1 MKMTDVR
8 ADIPAK
14 YKWDL
19 TEIYADAAQFEA
31 DFSRAK
37 AAIADYP
44 KHEATIA
51 KSAAGLYA
59 ALSDYIKIMLL
70 VGRLYVYA
78 HLNSDTDKSDNKYL
92 TLYGRAV
99 NLLNEVR
106 AATFFITPSIIK
118 IDDDVLSGWYKE
130 ETRLCS
136 FARMIELARRRHPYT
151 LSDECEKTSCRYRR

>member
-1 MKMTDVR
+1 MTDVR

-78 HLNSDTDKSDNKYL
+78 HLNSDTEKSDNKYL

-130 ETRLCS
+130 EPRLCS
-136 FARMIELARRRHPYT
+136 LARMIELARRRHPCT

>member
-70 VGRLYVYA
+70 VAAFTFTR
-78 HLNSDTDKSDNKYL
+78 
-92 TLYGRAV
+92 TLIPTRT
-99 NLLNEVR
+99 NQ
-106 AATFFITPSIIK
+106 ITN
-118 IDDDVLSGWYKE
+118 
-130 ETRLCS
+130 T
-136 FARMIELARRRHPYT
+136 
-151 LSDECEKTSCRYRR
+151 

>member
-1 MKMTDVR
+1 MRRNLKPIFR
-8 ADIPAK
+8 AQRLLSLI
-14 YKWDL
+14 
-19 TEIYADAAQFEA
+19 IQ
-31 DFSRAK
+31 
-37 AAIADYP
+37 

-106 AATFFITPSIIK
+106 AATFFHHPV
-118 IDDDVLSGWYKE
+118 DYKN
-130 ETRLCS
+130 
-136 FARMIELARRRHPYT
+136 
-151 LSDECEKTSCRYRR
+151 